1 VSTTIENHPVVESL
15 AAFASLPDWLA
26 AGMDPGRVGASLTR
40 NVPDLASG
48 RMQLVSCTPERLR
61 AKGKEWLA
69 RYTVDVAD
77 RGAEPRRIVLVG
89 NLYGPSQRPPDVDT
103 VAAHV
108 PLTDPRWRGVL
119 PDLGLVLRS
128 EERDEALPA
137 LRTLVDPAATAGLL
151 APILHDAGY
160 RNATITSCE
169 PVVVRYKPGSR
180 CTVVVHLGY
189 GEDRDGT
196 TAPSPVVLKTHQGDK
211 GEAAWAAMTA
221 LWQRPQHWR
230 GAVTLAE
237 PLAYLPEQRILVQ
250 GPVPEERT
258 LKQLAREAL
267 ASGDPTMLGGLK
279 QQLSTTAAALAA
291 LHGSGVSYGPTAT
304 LEEEIG
310 EVEEVVD
317 RLALSVPELAAAARP
332 LLREL
337 TARSGAEPPDPVVP
351 AHHTFRP
358 AQVLLADEG
367 VGFIDFD
374 SACMAEPAVDL
385 GRFRASLRDIGIST
399 PDLVDSSPS
408 AAQLERRLGLLDE
421 LCEHVLVAYQ
431 QHAVVS
437 RERVLLWESCE
448 LMTTLL
454 HAWTK
459 VRLSRVLPRLALLTH
474 QLRSSGALDGPTRG
488 VSSRVPSA
496 TEATTP

>member
-1 VSTTIENHPVVESL
+1 
-15 AAFASLPDWLA
+15 
-26 AGMDPGRVGASLTR
+26 
-40 NVPDLASG
+40 
-48 RMQLVSCTPERLR
+48 
-61 AKGKEWLA
+61 
-69 RYTVDVAD
+69 
-77 RGAEPRRIVLVG
+77 
-89 NLYGPSQRPPDVDT
+89 
-103 VAAHV
+103 
-108 PLTDPRWRGVL
+108 
-119 PDLGLVLRS
+119 
-128 EERDEALPA
+128 
-137 LRTLVDPAATAGLL
+137 
-151 APILHDAGY
+151 
-160 RNATITSCE
+160 
-169 PVVVRYKPGSR
+169 
-180 CTVVVHLGY
+180 
-189 GEDRDGT
+189 
-196 TAPSPVVLKTHQGDK
+196 
-211 GEAAWAAMTA
+211 
-221 LWQRPQHWR
+221 
-230 GAVTLAE
+230 
-237 PLAYLPEQRILVQ
+237 
-250 GPVPEERT
+250 
-258 LKQLAREAL
+258 
-267 ASGDPTMLGGLK
+267 MLGGLK

-358 AQVLLADEG
+358 AQVLLTDQG

-399 PDLVDSSPS
+399 LDLGDSPPS
-408 AAQLERRLGLLDE
+408 AAQLETRLGLLDE

-474 QLRSSGALDGPTRG
+474 QLRSGALDAHTGG
-488 VSSRVPSA
+488 VSS
-496 TEATTP
+496 